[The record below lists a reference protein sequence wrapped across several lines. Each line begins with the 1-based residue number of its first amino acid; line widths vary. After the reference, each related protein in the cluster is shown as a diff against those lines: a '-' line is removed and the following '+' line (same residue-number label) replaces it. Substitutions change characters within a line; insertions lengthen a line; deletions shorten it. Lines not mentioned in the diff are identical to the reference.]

1 MAFRLN
7 KIDFY
12 FKPPALFVVLAHTR
26 APRRRRLT
34 HSHDETLS
42 TLLPRLDPTTNM
54 VKLGNKGFQKF
65 ISSNLCTYMK
75 TLL

>member
-12 FKPPALFVVLAHTR
+12 FKPPALFVVLAHTHV
-26 APRRRRLT
+26 RRRRLT
-34 HSHDETLS
+34 QSHDETLS